1 MNRKTAEGILASLK
15 KYFADNFNGDVPDL
29 ELYSADHE
37 GMAHGSW
44 AINAEGWY
52 DEHGEGWT
60 YSIPQ
65 RAKYDIYG
73 IPDNV
78 LLERRASWSLGLH
91 DMDW

>member
-1 MNRKTAEGILASLK
+1 MKRKVAEGILEGLK
-15 KYFADNFNGDVPDL
+15 KYFSDVYGDVPDL

-44 AINAEGWY
+44 AINAEGWM
-52 DEHGEGWT
+52 DEHGDGWT
-60 YSIPQ
+60 YAIPD
-65 RAKYDIYG
+65 RAKYDMYG
-73 IPDNV
+73 IPDKV